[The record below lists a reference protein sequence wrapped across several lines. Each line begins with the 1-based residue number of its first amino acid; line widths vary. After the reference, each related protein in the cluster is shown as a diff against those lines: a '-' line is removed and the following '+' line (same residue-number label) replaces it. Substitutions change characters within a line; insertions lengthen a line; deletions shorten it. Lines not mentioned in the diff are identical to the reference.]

1 MVVTTVL
8 VTTVMKEMAEPVL
21 TLMSVPETH
30 VMVVP
35 YVLTLQALTNAKNVR
50 LVIVPMD
57 PDAWILTN
65 VHAVL
70 MIVIEMLIAKI
81 QKVVLLVLA
90 MLDTTVMAELVV
102 MSTNVLLVEINVI
115 KMLAAS
121 ILLAVTSVS
130 ATPVMKEMVEP
141 VWM

>member
-35 YVLTLQALTNAKNVR
+35 YVLTLQALTNAKNAR

-81 QKVVLLVLA
+81 QKAVLLALA

-102 MSTNVLLVEINVI
+102 ILTNALQEII
-115 KMLAAS
+115 
-121 ILLAVTSVS
+121 SVVAMHS
-130 ATPVMKEMVEP
+130 A
-141 VWM
+141 